1 MHNTI
6 ANIFKIIIITVILG
20 TLYTLSIMVID
31 LFATTQR
38 MQEVGD
44 YLSRDIATHNC
55 LLYQPYKYAAEEL
68 VTISNNSN
76 YLRTYGNEYCASMG
90 TVQSAHPDDATNE
103 LKTSTKRGIT
113 VTTYTRAAADSA
125 TLADQSYIQ
134 MSETATSWVA
144 SAAYG
149 SSTVD
154 TIVKDNQLKTIGGYY
169 AVAQYG
175 DVLVLRINAVFI
187 PSMLARLGDNDGN
200 ITVSDMQIGF
210 WARIPV
216 SFTYQIPC
224 LSYIK

>member
-6 ANIFKIIIITVILG
+6 ANIFKIIIITIILG

-55 LLYQPYKYAAEEL
+55 LLYQPYKYAADEL
-68 VTISNNSN
+68 VEISNNSE
-76 YLRTYGNEYCASMG
+76 YLRTYANEYCPEIGS
-90 TVQSAHPDDATNE
+90 TVEKCPEDANDELDD
-103 LKTSTKRGIT
+103 KRGIT
-113 VTTYTRAAADSA
+113 LTTYTRVAADSV
-125 TLADQSYIQ
+125 TKMDQSYIQ
-134 MSETATSWVA
+134 MSETATSWVV
-144 SAAYG
+144 SAAAG
-149 SSTVD
+149 D
-154 TIVKDNQLKTIGGYY
+154 TELTTHVKDKQLSNKDACY

-175 DVLVLRINAVFI
+175 DVLVLRINALFE
-187 PSMLARLGDNDGN
+187 PKMLARMGSNDGN
-200 ITVSDMQIGF
+200 ITVADMQRGV
-210 WARIPV
+210 WARVPV